1 MRRLCDKL
9 LSSLN
14 ISGRDLAV
22 FLLSLLLAFSIW
34 LIHNLSLKYNAYLDV
49 PIKACCNIEGH
60 SAVSSNKEDVVARC
74 RATGYNV
81 IRSGIRKNSKV
92 VEVTFNPSS
101 LRQKEDDLFYIIS
114 SDLQEYSHLIF
125 GDGVTVEY
133 FASDTLFFKF
143 PKEITKRVPVIPVNT
158 ISYKPQY
165 INEGPFQVSPDS
177 VNVYA
182 DSHILD
188 HIEAVYT
195 KPVRYSHLS
204 SGVKGEVAL
213 EPLEGVRLSEDKV
226 RFSLDVTRYVE
237 LVGTF
242 PVNVT
247 NVPADKKM
255 SVYPSKVN
263 VFIKSIFPV
272 MGNPLEEVVLKVDYN
287 EFNNSVS
294 GKCVVHMFNR
304 SDDIIDYD
312 VYPPVVECVVE
323 EAR

>member
-1 MRRLCDKL
+1 M
-9 LSSLN
+9 
-14 ISGRDLAV
+14 
-22 FLLSLLLAFSIW
+22 
-34 LIHNLSLKYNAYLDV
+34 
-49 PIKACCNIEGH
+49 
-60 SAVSSNKEDVVARC
+60 ARC